1 MSLTVDTRSV
11 KNYTELCYEPK
22 NNNGKYLY
30 KEKTSYLAFASPAIG
45 IGDITQKNYR
55 EVYLRHK
62 FLCHLNEYKLDCPV
76 TLQDVKNHIGLKTN
90 VAFERLNKEV
100 IQKAEEVRGPSIN
113 APEKSLEGFLRSH
126 NIMKEETN
134 DY

>member
-45 IGDITQKNYR
+45 IGDITQKNYC
-55 EVYLRHK
+55 EV
-62 FLCHLNEYKLDCPV
+62 
-76 TLQDVKNHIGLKTN
+76 
-90 VAFERLNKEV
+90 
-100 IQKAEEVRGPSIN
+100 
-113 APEKSLEGFLRSH
+113 
-126 NIMKEETN
+126 
-134 DY
+134 

>member
-11 KNYTELCYEPK
+11 KKYTELCYEPK

-90 VAFERLNKEV
+90 VAFESKRAWKNRIVNDYLKTL
-100 IQKAEEVRGPSIN
+100 SY
-113 APEKSLEGFLRSH
+113 
-126 NIMKEETN
+126 NIMKEETRGF
-134 DY
+134 